1 MFVSEKEPPEKPL
14 ATDGETIHDRRRPGR
29 VNFRNPWLIALLRGN
44 FKYDASSF
52 VKNDDASTSEGLAP
66 PNTDYNQDPADD
78 LRPAHGIIV
87 SLGLG
92 AGLWV
97 IIGLLGWLCVRM
109 YHLL

>member
-1 MFVSEKEPPEKPL
+1 MSEKEHTKKSL
-14 ATDGETIHDRRRPGR
+14 ATDGGVVHDRRRPGR

-44 FKYDASSF
+44 FKYNTSSF
-52 VKNDDASTSEGLAP
+52 VKNDDASTSDELAS

-92 AGLWV
+92 TGLWV